1 MIERPDYINELIKFK
16 DKELIKIITGIRRC
30 GKSTL
35 MELFKN
41 YLIKEGVT
49 QEQIISINLED
60 LRYHFIQNYMDLYNY
75 INEKLLNDKNIKTKK
90 IIQILLLGLLA
101 YPLYAQQTEIK
112 VSSKVTDVNNETLE
126 GVTSLPCLKSREDSL
141 LFSVN
146 I

>member
-1 MIERPDYINELIKFK
+1 MNSAIHLKK
-16 DKELIKIITGIRRC
+16 QAIRQ
-30 GKSTL
+30 S
-35 MELFKN
+35 
-41 YLIKEGVT
+41 YLKPA
-49 QEQIISINLED
+49 SPHSFAD
-60 LRYHFIQNYMDLYNY
+60 
-75 INEKLLNDKNIKTKK
+75 KLLNVKNMKTRK

-146 I
+146 T

>member
-1 MIERPDYINELIKFK
+1 MNSAIHLKK
-16 DKELIKIITGIRRC
+16 QAIRQ
-30 GKSTL
+30 S
-35 MELFKN
+35 
-41 YLIKEGVT
+41 YLKPT
-49 QEQIISINLED
+49 PPHSFAD
-60 LRYHFIQNYMDLYNY
+60 
-75 INEKLLNDKNIKTKK
+75 KLLNVKNMKTRK

-112 VSSKVTDVNNETLE
+112 VSGKVTDVNNETLE